1 MKEVAE
7 EILPPRRHRINPRVI
22 KQKMSK
28 WPKKR
33 AHHRHPPQ
41 PTKPFEES
49 IVLCH

>member
-1 MKEVAE
+1 
-7 EILPPRRHRINPRVI
+7 
-22 KQKMSK
+22 MSK

-41 PTKPFEES
+41 PKKLFEDS